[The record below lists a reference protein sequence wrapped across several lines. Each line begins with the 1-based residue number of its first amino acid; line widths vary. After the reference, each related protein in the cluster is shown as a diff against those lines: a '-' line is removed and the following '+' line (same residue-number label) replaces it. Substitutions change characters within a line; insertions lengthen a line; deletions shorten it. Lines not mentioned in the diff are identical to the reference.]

1 MVNFIFSGKSVI
13 SAISAYYGYFGSLV
27 EFGIF
32 KEILNIVG
40 LIFFEL
46 GDFSFLFHRIRIYN
60 HIKISTLQ
68 VRPL

>member
-13 SAISAYYGYFGSLV
+13 SEISAYYGYFGSLV

-46 GDFSFLFHRIRIYN
+46 GDFSFLFFSIG
-60 HIKISTLQ
+60 
-68 VRPL
+68 